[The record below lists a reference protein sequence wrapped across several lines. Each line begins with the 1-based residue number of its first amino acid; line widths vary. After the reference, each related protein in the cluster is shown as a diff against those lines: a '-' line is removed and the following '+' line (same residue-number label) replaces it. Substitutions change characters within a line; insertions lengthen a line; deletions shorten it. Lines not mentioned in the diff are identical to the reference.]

1 MKPLFVFARHPTIS
15 SPTQT
20 NMTQNPRNL
29 RGFTLIELM
38 IVIAIIG
45 ILLAVALPAYQ
56 SQIIKGRRLD
66 ARSALL
72 ELSSREEKFY
82 AISNQYSATASDLG
96 YPSFPFPITS
106 SGNGSSYY
114 SLDITIGGGASY
126 VATATPTAAQTQ
138 DEDCYAFRIDQT
150 GARTNLNA
158 NGQNITWAG
167 CW

>member
-1 MKPLFVFARHPTIS
+1 
-15 SPTQT
+15 
-20 NMTQNPRNL
+20 MTQQPRTYH
-29 RGFTLIELM
+29 GFTLIELM

-96 YPSFPFPITS
+96 YTSFPFTIAS

-114 SLDITIGGGASY
+114 SLNVTISNSGASY
-126 VATATPTAAQTQ
+126 VATATPNGSQTQ
-138 DEDCYAFRIDQT
+138 DTDCYAFRMDQT
-150 GARTNLNA
+150 GARTNMNA
-158 NGQNITWAG
+158 NAQNITWAG